1 MHSVH
6 PNAPI
11 MCKRADVIYR
21 PGRSQIKASLRIF
34 SKEKKDTSVS
44 IGGVLFK
51 VALNGVMVVRKM
63 LFFGWPPINGAAIN
77 LSRGRFFTVSW
88 VLCASFFCAGNLS
101 FFAQRTIDTKCVMKK
116 LVSSSSRKMLVPL
129 GGSPH
134 SLS

>member
-1 MHSVH
+1 MHYLGEITANKAVEIYQLFGFLVRYMHSVH

-63 LFFGWPPINGAAIN
+63 LFFW
-77 LSRGRFFTVSW
+77 L
-88 VLCASFFCAGNLS
+88 ASY
-101 FFAQRTIDTKCVMKK
+101 
-116 LVSSSSRKMLVPL
+116 
-129 GGSPH
+129 
-134 SLS
+134 

>member
-21 PGRSQIKASLRIF
+21 PGRSSQIKASLRIF
-34 SKEKKDTSVS
+34 SKERKDTSVS

-77 LSRGRFFTVSW
+77 LSRGRFFPVSW
-88 VLCASFFCAGNLS
+88 VLCASL
-101 FFAQRTIDTKCVMKK
+101 FAQEILLFLHREQSI
-116 LVSSSSRKMLVPL
+116 LNGL
-129 GGSPH
+129 
-134 SLS
+134 

>member
-77 LSRGRFFTVSW
+77 LSRGRFFSGE
-88 VLCASFFCAGNLS
+88 LGSMCLLFLRRKSFFFCTENN
-101 FFAQRTIDTKCVMKK
+101 RY
-116 LVSSSSRKMLVPL
+116 
-129 GGSPH
+129 
-134 SLS
+134 